1 MWKRGR
7 WRSKVTISHG
17 WMDEVKGVINNRYK
31 LLLKARETPKNSK
44 EWAEYR
50 KARDRCTN
58 LIWHAE
64 ATYWKEKFSSAD
76 CPKSFWSLVRK
87 FKGVSS
93 TPCVGPSKQNGATIT
108 NDVDKANLMNSFF
121 ANIGKELAT
130 NILSKSSSQ
139 PLNSHIYC
147 VTPTQSEIQLSK
159 ELLTKSSKSSNR
171 QFVLESH
178 VDLIKWS

>member
-1 MWKRGR
+1 
-7 WRSKVTISHG
+7 
-17 WMDEVKGVINNRYK
+17 
-31 LLLKARETPKNSK
+31 
-44 EWAEYR
+44 
-50 KARDRCTN
+50 
-58 LIWHAE
+58 
-64 ATYWKEKFSSAD
+64 
-76 CPKSFWSLVRK
+76 
-87 FKGVSS
+87 
-93 TPCVGPSKQNGATIT
+93 
-108 NDVDKANLMNSFF
+108 MNSFF

-178 VDLIKWS
+178 VDLMTSHQMILSYIKKVQSQVYIKSNYSNYRLISLLSIKKVEHLICSQFINTHLIANSLLIEHQWGFRTQRSTEDTILHMTKKMERSAGFRESNWCAVY